1 MSQPEEVP
9 WTTADELAP
18 DICERLGYPD
28 AVVADAVEI
37 ATAARGRVGGK
48 PSTVAAA
55 SVLLAAHGRVN
66 VTLRAVAD
74 AAGKETGR
82 VRTAT
87 RELHREVDTATV
99 QARGRLV
106 ECLDPP
112 GGEQ

>member
-1 MSQPEEVP
+1 MSETDEVP

-18 DICERLGYPD
+18 DICERLDHPD

-55 SVLLAAHGRVN
+55 SVLLAAHGRVD
-66 VTLRAVAD
+66 VTLQAVAD

-87 RELHREVDTATV
+87 RELHREVDTPTV

-106 ECLDPP
+106 ECLDPA
-112 GGEQ
+112 GSER